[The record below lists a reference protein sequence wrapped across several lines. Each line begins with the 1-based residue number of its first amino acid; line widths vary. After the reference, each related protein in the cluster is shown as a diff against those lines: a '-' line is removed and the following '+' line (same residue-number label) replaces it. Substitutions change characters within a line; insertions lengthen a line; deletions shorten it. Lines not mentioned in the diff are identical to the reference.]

1 MTPKIHYYGLHLWN
15 SQIKLNVEK
24 VVSQAADYL
33 AFLIHKVV
41 CFSFVYALY
50 DFVELP

>member
-1 MTPKIHYYGLHLWN
+1 MTPKIHLYGLHLWN

-24 VVSQAADYL
+24 VVSHAAAFF

-41 CFSFVYALY
+41 CF
-50 DFVELP
+50 